1 MIFHPPPLVQ
11 ETAAGGA
18 PADTVP
24 VASTGDLMQQISASP
39 PTLESALYF
48 AGLLVVAWIG
58 LAVTRRI
65 LLRIVYRI
73 TEQTKA
79 TWDDQLRENR
89 FFRNLASITP
99 FLITYFG
106 ITLVPDVVPALEQ
119 LVQRVALAA
128 LVVMLVVSANSFL
141 TAVNAIYVSEYE
153 HARSRPI
160 KGYLQIISIVLW
172 IAAVITVLSLL
183 LGRSPVFFLSGLGAL
198 MAVLLLVFR
207 TTILS
212 LVASVQI
219 ATNDM
224 VRVGDWISMPQ
235 FGADGDVIDIALHTV
250 KVQNWDK
257 TITTVPT
264 YKMVEESFKNWRGMS
279 ESGGRRIKRDL
290 HIDLNTIRFLNEPEI
305 ERLGRLELLAD
316 YLDEKRRALAEYHGM
331 RPDRPEGLLP
341 TPRRLTNVGTYR
353 AYILNY
359 LKVHPGVHQGMTLL
373 VRQLEPGPDGLPLEI
388 YCFSKDTTWAVYEGL
403 QSDLFDHFIAIAPEF
418 GLRIFQQPAGSD
430 LAGLAGRVE
439 RGTTADGASNGAA
452 EGTAGSTNDSTEG
465 TRA

>member
-1 MIFHPPPLVQ
+1 MNFHPAILLRAAATQAAVDGG
-11 ETAAGGA
+11 TAA
-18 PADTVP
+18 DTARA
-24 VASTGDLMQQISASP
+24 ASTSDLIGQIADSP

-48 AGLLVVAWIG
+48 AGVLALAWLGLV
-58 LAVTRRI
+58 VTRRI
-65 LLRIVYRI
+65 LLRIVHRI

-89 FFRNLASITP
+89 FFRNLASVTP

-160 KGYLQIISIVLW
+160 KGYLQIASIVLW
-172 IAAVITVLSLL
+172 IAGVITVLSLL
-183 LGRSPVFFLSGLGAL
+183 VGRSPVFFLSGLGAL

-257 TITTVPT
+257 TITTIPT
-264 YKMVEESFKNWRGMS
+264 YKMVDESFKNWRGMT

-290 HIDLNTIRFLNEPEI
+290 RIDLNSIGFLTEPEI
-305 ERLGRLELLAD
+305 DRLGRLELLAD
-316 YLDEKRRALAEYHGM
+316 YLEEKRRMLAGYHGM
-331 RPDRPEGLLP
+331 RPDRPEGLQP
-341 TPRRLTNVGTYR
+341 TPRRLTNVGTFR
-353 AYILNY
+353 AYMLNY
-359 LKVHPGVHQGMTLL
+359 LKAHPGVHQGMTLL
-373 VRQLEPGPDGLPLEI
+373 VRQLEPGSDGLPLEI
-388 YCFSKDTTWAVYEGL
+388 YCFSRDTTWAVYEGL
-403 QSDLFDHFIAIAPEF
+403 QSDLFDHFLAIAPEF
-418 GLRIFQQPAGSD
+418 GLRIFQEPAGSD
-430 LAGLAGRVE
+430 LAGLAGR
-439 RGTTADGASNGAA
+439 A
-452 EGTAGSTNDSTEG
+452 EGAPATGTPTNADDST
-465 TRA
+465 

>member
-1 MIFHPPPLVQ
+1 MNLHPMTFVQ
-11 ETAAGGA
+11 DAAARTA
-18 PADTVP
+18 PADTASA
-24 VASTGDLMQQISASP
+24 ASTGDLIQQIGASP

-48 AGLLVVAWIG
+48 VGLVAAAWIG
-58 LAVTRRI
+58 LVVTRRI

-89 FFRNLASITP
+89 FFRNLASVTP
-99 FLITYFG
+99 FLIIYFG
-106 ITLVPDVVPALEQ
+106 ITLVPDVVPALEL

-141 TAVNAIYVSEYE
+141 TAVNAIYVAEYE

-160 KGYLQIISIVLW
+160 KGYLQIVSIVLW
-172 IAAVITVLSLL
+172 IAGVITVLSLL

-219 ATNDM
+219 ASNDM

-235 FGADGDVIDIALHTV
+235 FGADGDVVDIALHTV

-257 TITTVPT
+257 TITTIPT

-279 ESGGRRIKRDL
+279 EAGGRRIKRDV
-290 HIDLNTIRFLNEPEI
+290 HIDLNSVRFLTDAEA

-316 YLDEKRRALAEYHGM
+316 YLDEKRRMLAEYHGM
-331 RPDRPEGLLP
+331 RPDRPAGLEP
-341 TPRRLTNVGTYR
+341 TPRRLTNVGTFR
-353 AYILNY
+353 AYMLNY
-359 LKVHPGVHQGMTLL
+359 LKAHPGVHQGMTLL
-373 VRQLEPGPDGLPLEI
+373 VRQLEPGPDGLPLEV
-388 YCFSKDTTWAVYEGL
+388 YCFSKDTAWVAYEGL

-418 GLRIFQQPAGSD
+418 GLRIFQEPAGSD
-430 LAGLAGRVE
+430 FTGLA
-439 RGTTADGASNGAA
+439 
-452 EGTAGSTNDSTEG
+452 AGSA
-465 TRA
+465 RP